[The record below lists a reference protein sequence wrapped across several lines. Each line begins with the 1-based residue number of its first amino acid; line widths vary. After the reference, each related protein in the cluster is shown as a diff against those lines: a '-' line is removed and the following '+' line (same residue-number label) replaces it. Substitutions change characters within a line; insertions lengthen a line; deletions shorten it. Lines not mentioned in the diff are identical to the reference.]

1 MWYCSPAGE
10 REGRKPLFQN
20 LDQMSQNTLSFTSRL
35 YCFPGHNNTMVNKS
49 CNVTVNVVFFCTTRY
64 LEKVL
69 YFQFFNTLITLLLLL

>member
-49 CNVTVNVVFFCTTRY
+49 CNVTVNVGFFVLLGTWRRY
-64 LEKVL
+64 
-69 YFQFFNTLITLLLLL
+69 YIFNFLTLL

>member
-49 CNVTVNVVFFCTTRY
+49 CNVTVNVVFFVLLGTWRRY
-64 LEKVL
+64 
-69 YFQFFNTLITLLLLL
+69 YIFNFLTLL

>member
-20 LDQMSQNTLSFTSRL
+20 LDQMSQNTLSFTARL

-49 CNVTVNVVFFCTTRY
+49 CNVTVNVVFFVLLGTWRRY
-64 LEKVL
+64 
-69 YFQFFNTLITLLLLL
+69 YIFNFLTLL